1 MSPQRALLALLILVL
16 AAATAA
22 ATAAV
27 AQADGQAPAAA
38 APQGSLAVLDVP
50 APSLAASTL
59 GMPAAERAVVYLP
72 PSYDAQAD
80 RRYPVVYYLPGFADQ
95 IVLYAFVPY
104 YQGFLLQE
112 AMDRLI
118 AGGEIGEMIVVI
130 PNGLTPLGGS
140 FYVNSPVNGNWED
153 FIARDLV
160 GYVDAA
166 FRTVAAPQARA
177 IAGHSMGGFGAFNLA
192 LRHPDTFGA
201 VYALSPGLAAPGGLE
216 THPAFA
222 NDDVRGQVRDFLDG
236 AEARS
241 ACESR
246 AALLARASYWNQIFD
261 TLPLFALAYG
271 AAFAPAAGGAGPDYP
286 FRRQGTGFAKDPAAW
301 AKFEQGFGGWDQKI
315 PQNLDNLRQLSVITI
330 DVGEN
335 DEHAWI
341 PAGCRHVS
349 GLLTKAGVANQLVV
363 HPGGHEDRLR
373 ERLETALFPALS
385 RWFAGQR

>member
-1 MSPQRALLALLILVL
+1 MNQRRAPIVFFMLLL

-22 ATAAV
+22 A
-27 AQADGQAPAAA
+27 QADGQAAATA
-38 APQGSLAVLDVP
+38 ASAGTLAVVDVP

-59 GMPAAERAVVYLP
+59 GMPTAERAVVYLP
-72 PSYDAQAD
+72 PSCSAEAGK
-80 RRYPVVYYLPGFADQ
+80 RYPVVYYLPGFADQ
-95 IVLYAFVPY
+95 IVLYSFVPY
-104 YQGFLLQE
+104 YQGFLLPE

-118 AGGEIGEMIVVI
+118 AEGAIGEMIVVI

-160 GYVDAA
+160 GYIDGA
-166 FRTVAAPQARA
+166 FPTLATAQSRA
-177 IAGHSMGGFGAFNLA
+177 VAGHSMGGFGAFNLA
-192 LRHPDTFGA
+192 MRHPDTFGA

-216 THPAFA
+216 THPSFA
-222 NDDVRGQVRDFLDG
+222 NDDVRGQVRDFLDR
-236 AEARS
+236 ADARP

-246 AALLARASYWNQIFD
+246 ASLLAQASYWNQIYD

-271 AAFAPAAGGAGPDYP
+271 AAFAPGAGGAGPDYP
-286 FRRQGTGFAKDPAAW
+286 YRRDGDGFVKAPDAW
-301 AKFEQGFGGWDQKI
+301 ARFEQGFGGWDAKI
-315 PQNLDNLRQLSVITI
+315 PQNLGNLRKLTLITL

-349 GLLTKAGVANQLVV
+349 DLLTKAGVANQLVV

>member
-1 MSPQRALLALLILVL
+1 MSPQRAPLALLILVL
-16 AAATAA
+16 AIAATAA
-22 ATAAV
+22 A
-27 AQADGQAPAAA
+27 AQTDGQAPAPA
-38 APQGSLAVLDVP
+38 APQGTLAVVDVP

-59 GMPAAERAVVYLP
+59 GMPAADRAVVYLP
-72 PSYDAQAD
+72 PSYGAEAD

-95 IVLYAFVPY
+95 VVLYSFVPY

-118 AGGEIGEMIVVI
+118 AGGAIAEMIVVI

-160 GYVDAA
+160 GFVDGA
-166 FRTVAAPQARA
+166 FRTVAAPRARA

-192 LRHPDTFGA
+192 MRHPDTFGA

-216 THPAFA
+216 THPSFA
-222 NDDVRGQVRDFLDG
+222 NDDVRGQVRDFLDR
-236 AEARS
+236 AEARP

-246 AALLARASYWNQIFD
+246 AALLAQASYWNQIYD

-286 FRRQGTGFAKDPAAW
+286 YRRQGTGFVKDPDTW
-301 AKFEQGFGGWDQKI
+301 ARFEQGFGGWDGKI
-315 PQNLDNLRQLSVITI
+315 PQNLDNLRKLSLITL

-349 GLLTKAGVANQLVV
+349 ELLTKAGVANQLVT

-385 RWFAGQR
+385 KWFAGQR

>member
-1 MSPQRALLALLILVL
+1 MSPRRAPIMLLIFVL
-16 AAATAA
+16 GVAAT
-22 ATAAV
+22 TAA
-27 AQADGQAPAAA
+27 AQADGQAPAPA
-38 APQGSLAVLDVP
+38 APQGTLAVVDVP

-59 GMPAAERAVVYLP
+59 GMPPAERAVVYLP
-72 PSYDAQAD
+72 PSYDAQAEK
-80 RRYPVVYYLPGFADQ
+80 RYPVVYYLPGFADQ
-95 IVLYAFVPY
+95 IFLYSFVPY
-104 YQGFLLQE
+104 YQGFQLQE

-118 AGGEIGEMIVVI
+118 AEGAIDEMIVVI

-160 GYVDAA
+160 GYIDAA
-166 FRTVAAPQARA
+166 FRTVAAPRARA

-192 LRHPDTFGA
+192 MCHPDIYGA

-216 THPAFA
+216 THPSFA
-222 NDDVRGQVRDFLDG
+222 DDTVRERVRGFLDRANAG
-236 AEARS
+236 DS
-241 ACESR
+241 CESR
-246 AALLARASYWNQIFD
+246 AALLAQASYWNQIFD
-261 TLPLFALAYG
+261 TLPLFALAYS

-286 FRRQGTGFAKDPAAW
+286 YLRDGTQFVKNPAAW
-301 AKFEQGFGGWDQKI
+301 AKCELGFGGWDQKI
-315 PQNLDNLRQLSVITI
+315 PQNLDNLRQLALITI

-349 GLLTKAGVANQLVV
+349 ALLTKAGVANQLVV

-373 ERLETALFPALS
+373 ERMETALFPALS
-385 RWFAGQR
+385 KWFAGQR